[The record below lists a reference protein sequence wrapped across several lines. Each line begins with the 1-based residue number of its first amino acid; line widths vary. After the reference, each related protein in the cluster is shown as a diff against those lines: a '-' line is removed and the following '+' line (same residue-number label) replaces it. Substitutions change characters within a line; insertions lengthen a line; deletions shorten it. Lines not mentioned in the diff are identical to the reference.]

1 MHNGEMPLF
10 CTCKGLHYFK
20 KAELGNQQ
28 VFLNLIEY
36 KMQEVVVGEERW

>member
-1 MHNGEMPLF
+1 MHNGEMPSF
-10 CTCKGLHYFK
+10 CPCKGLHYLK

-28 VFLNLIEY
+28 VFQNLIEY